1 MAKRREPI
9 KIIVHKPS
17 DEVVS
22 KLMARAF
29 AQIIDDR
36 IQALPEEMRVP
47 TYDAIIESLEKP
59 V

>member
-1 MAKRREPI
+1 MAKRQPI
-9 KIIVHKPS
+9 KVIVHKPS
-17 DEVVS
+17 DEEVS
-22 KLMARAF
+22 KLVARAF

-47 TYDAIIESLEKP
+47 TYDAIIESLKKL